1 MMTGALINRKTY
13 FSPEVFQ
20 FLLELRF
27 NNHRAWFQANKHR
40 YEALV
45 RQPFLSFIEDFAPRL
60 ARISPDY
67 LASPRSLF
75 RIHRDTRYSP
85 NKAPY
90 KTHAAAQFRHRLGQD
105 VHMPGFYIHIEPDNC
120 FLGAGMWM
128 PEPENL
134 RRIRAAIAR
143 QDPRWL
149 RLSKKFELD
158 GEGKL
163 TRPPKG
169 YSAAHPLIEDLKQRS
184 FTVSYSLTEE
194 EVLSEQLLN
203 TVEKVFRKLLPLNQF
218 LSEVLL
224 LEVGD

>member
-1 MMTGALINRKTY
+1 MPGVLSNRQTY
-13 FSPEVFQ
+13 FEPELFQ
-20 FLLELRF
+20 FLIELRF

-40 YEALV
+40 YDALV
-45 RQPFLSFIEDFAPRL
+45 RQPFLRFIADFAPRL
-60 ARISPDY
+60 GRISPVY
-67 LASPRSLF
+67 VASPRSLF
-75 RIHRDTRYSP
+75 RIHRDTRYSA

-105 VHMPGFYIHIEPDNC
+105 VHMPGFYIHLEPDNC

-149 RLSKKFELD
+149 RLREKFELD

-163 TRPPKG
+163 VRPPRG
-169 YSAAHPLIEDLKQRS
+169 YSADHPLIEDLKQRS
-184 FTVSYSLTEE
+184 FTVSYSLAED
-194 EVLSEQLLN
+194 EVLSEQLPD
-203 TVEKVFRKLLPLNQF
+203 TVENVFRKLLPLNQF

-224 LEVGD
+224 LEIGE